1 MEQLLALKGRVE
13 IDYDW
18 EREEKLELEA
28 QTKRRSSLKSKG
40 LLLDT
45 CAWSN
50 TLSHGLQASSK
61 PLKTSPGRRSLCL
74 CPVLYELSQGIR
86 SEKEKLL
93 LANAFTALVYL
104 EMNETLWLKAGELSA
119 LVKKQGKTVPLS
131 DILIASLAL
140 EHDLAILTMD
150 KHFQQI
156 PGLKLYPLK
165 GK

>member
-1 MEQLLALKGRVE
+1 
-13 IDYDW
+13 
-18 EREEKLELEA
+18 
-28 QTKRRSSLKSKG
+28 LKSKG
-40 LLLDT
+40 LLIDT
-45 CAWSN
+45 CAWVEYFKPR
-50 TLSHGLQASSK
+50 SSS
-61 PLKTSPGRRSLCL
+61 LKQTVEDLLLVEEVYVCG
-74 CPVLYELSQGIR
+74 PVLYELSQGIR